1 MNSVYKFCLIE
12 FLATVLSREYE
23 DLAYEILTRCENLTE
38 GDDTS
43 DLLVRISPSWGHV
56 SHLQLAEATE
66 SRKFMSN
73 PAVQTLLRKI
83 WREGLDVSKD
93 SGDVNKVLKTTHQS

>member
-1 MNSVYKFCLIE
+1 MLF
-12 FLATVLSREYE
+12 REYE
-23 DLAYEILTRCENLTE
+23 DLAYKILTKCENLTE

-43 DLLVRISPSWGHV
+43 HLLIRISPSWGDV

-83 WREGLDVSKD
+83 WKNQGLPIGNNEQKQ
-93 SGDVNKVLKTTHQS
+93 VLYTTASNITRLRAYFILVK